1 MKKIEQIRENYDLI
15 TEKDESDTRK
25 LTSLVRAGLFDQSKL
40 PLLKRALQ
48 KDPSKLTMAERK
60 ALLDLLDSLM
70 SEVLHSNQVYSKV
83 KQSVMSDKD
92 LHEEVG
98 SLVSPIDGKQS
109 RPLSSKIDL
118 PYMLIMKRKAV
129 RVYPGNERVG
139 LYYIQALDR
148 YITVPFGPGVSNMNE
163 GVDWQ
168 GAAKSVDSY
177 SGSLRNRVFGKP
189 ASGNPSK
196 FKKYAETN
204 PERVSRKYYS
214 NPDNAEHKELAKK
227 AQGTLSG
234 QHWSIR
240 AGFAAGQ
247 ALRGAIGAHTSKDN
261 APEAPKKVSAPRSQ
275 GPWGERPTQ
284 TTPKVTQKPA
294 KVSAPTSA
302 PKVSTP
308 KMASTSGSATG
319 SFGGSM
325 SAPMTAKASAPKTP
339 KAAKP
344 SREEKRIAKLPGMGA
359 QPKTGDFPQAD
370 KKVKTF
376 STNTQLTQ
384 ARDLTP
390 LEKKTGTVNPE
401 KQLPRKR
408 YAGIDPKV
416 PGTGPQPSVGKLK
429 APGKRMMAKLEE
441 QRQLRE
447 AEKEKSGWETAA
459 DIVTDIIPG
468 ISNAKSA
475 ASAYRN
481 IKAGNYVKG
490 AVDAALAVPGVGN
503 AAKFV
508 GAGVKAVKAGVK
520 LSKKA
525 DKPLEGE
532 IISPPKKAPE
542 APTKKTPETIEGN
555 PKELP
560 APPKAIEAPKAPE
573 PPKVPE
579 APKAPAA
586 PKKTPD
592 TRPDSIRYGKGP
604 KPGSSKP
611 ETFKPE
617 EGSFGAS
624 MAKAKE
630 KMDTKTSVKEPSSD
644 IHFDMPSNN
653 LPATVKAP
661 QKVSAPEVP
670 APKVNLPSVT
680 VKAPETPNLPSVKS
694 PATTTE
700 PVSVP
705 APLPVTT
712 PSVKTPTKVDTKT
725 PTSTETKTQTKTP
738 TSTETKTQ
746 VKAPAPPK
754 TPVPPKTPKPPR
766 KGFRLPIPPLGGGSD
781 TETKPLTPGPF
792 KLKANLVEPKGDVQT
807 GFNKRA
813 ENDYRKSLKMSED
826 ANSAPTISRSSPVSF
841 KMSTKLISPGRK
853 SVVTGYDKKAEND
866 YRNSLREDVFTSLK
880 TMINNNVTEMQ
891 LNIGENTIKINN
903 TIATKIVNV
912 HETLNE
918 DNQKKMRDMLNE
930 GDVSSFKKI
939 LDFAVRQ

>member
-98 SLVSPIDGKQS
+98 NLVSPIDGKQS

-189 ASGNPSK
+189 ASGNSSK

-204 PERVSRKYYS
+204 PEKVSRKYYS
-214 NPDNAEHKELAKK
+214 NPDDAEHKELAKK
-227 AQGTLSG
+227 AQGTLSN
-234 QHWSIR
+234 QPLSIR
-240 AGFAAGQ
+240 AGFAVGQ
-247 ALRGAIGAHTSKDN
+247 ALRGAFGAHTSKDN
-261 APEAPKKVSAPRSQ
+261 TPKQSKEAPKKVSAPRSQ
-275 GPWGERPTQ
+275 GPWGQRPTQ

-302 PKVSTP
+302 PKVSAP
-308 KMASTSGSATG
+308 KMASVSGSATG
-319 SFGGSM
+319 NFGGSM
-325 SAPMTAKASAPKTP
+325 SAPMTAKASAP

-441 QRQLRE
+441 KRQVNEVAQVIVPAL
-447 AEKEKSGWETAA
+447 GAA
-459 DIVTDIIPG
+459 ATVAGAAG
-468 ISNAKSA
+468 IAQHI
-475 ASAYRN
+475 YRN
-481 IKAGNYVKG
+481 KGDIGGAIQKGIETGKQNFTGNLKKIKDTFSTPAPATKKKVNPGNVMAK
-490 AVDAALAVPGVGN
+490 AAKDDFDASQKTSSSEFSKLDHVDTPAKAEPAKIDAATTT
-503 AAKFV
+503 
-508 GAGVKAVKAGVK
+508 VK
-520 LSKKA
+520 
-525 DKPLEGE
+525 
-532 IISPPKKAPE
+532 
-542 APTKKTPETIEGN
+542 
-555 PKELP
+555 
-560 APPKAIEAPKAPE
+560 E
-573 PPKVPE
+573 PPAVVTPP
-579 APKAPAA
+579 ADVIAA
-586 PKKTPD
+586 PKPQTDADTGIKTAAVAGGA
-592 TRPDSIRYGKGP
+592 TLAGAAA
-604 KPGSSKP
+604 SSAANARTQAK
-611 ETFKPE
+611 
-617 EGSFGAS
+617 AQ
-624 MAKAKE
+624 AKAKADTATKAKTE
-630 KMDTKTSVKEPSSD
+630 KGKPGRGRPKFSLPPPDFGGKGDDTKS
-644 IHFDMPSNN
+644 
-653 LPATVKAP
+653 L
-661 QKVSAPEVP
+661 
-670 APKVNLPSVT
+670 
-680 VKAPETPNLPSVKS
+680 S
-694 PATTTE
+694 P
-700 PVSVP
+700 
-705 APLPVTT
+705 
-712 PSVKTPTKVDTKT
+712 
-725 PTSTETKTQTKTP
+725 
-738 TSTETKTQ
+738 
-746 VKAPAPPK
+746 
-754 TPVPPKTPKPPR
+754 
-766 KGFRLPIPPLGGGSD
+766 GNFN
-781 TETKPLTPGPF
+781 
-792 KLKANLVEPKGDVQT
+792 LKAHLVEPKGDVQT

-866 YRNSLREDVFTSLK
+866 YRNSLREDVFTTLK
-880 TMINNNVTEMQ
+880 DMINNNVTEMQ